1 MEDLI
6 IWMSYGFA
14 SFYFAGRFLG
24 IRDNNLKNIA
34 LFGLALGG
42 LRDYTGKDII
52 YLFSKK

>member
-1 MEDLI
+1 MEDLVF
-6 IWMSYGFA
+6 WMSYGFF

-24 IRDNNLKNIA
+24 IRDNNLKNVA
-34 LFGLALGG
+34 LCGLALGG